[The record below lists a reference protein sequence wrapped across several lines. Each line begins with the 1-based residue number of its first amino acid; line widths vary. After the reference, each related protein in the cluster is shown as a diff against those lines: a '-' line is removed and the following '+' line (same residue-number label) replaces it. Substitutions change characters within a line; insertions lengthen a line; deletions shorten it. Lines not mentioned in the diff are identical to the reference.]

1 MRRQKKPPLDWNS
14 ARDYLR
20 GIDAA
25 IEGRERPNDNY
36 WAAYGWDVQHEGPR
50 LDAWLDGLGK

>member
-1 MRRQKKPPLDWNS
+1 MKKPPLDWNS

-25 IEGRERPNDNY
+25 IDGKPRPEGNY

-50 LDAWLDGLGK
+50 FDAWLDGLGK